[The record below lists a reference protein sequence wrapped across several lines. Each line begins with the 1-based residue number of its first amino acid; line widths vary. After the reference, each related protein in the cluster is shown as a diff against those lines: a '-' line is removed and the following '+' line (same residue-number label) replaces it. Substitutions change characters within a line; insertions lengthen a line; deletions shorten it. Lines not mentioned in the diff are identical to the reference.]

1 MLGDPPLGPALVF
14 SRCPRDAHES
24 KHAYLASNPEGGD
37 AAYRRT
43 SSIAIAAAYRRA
55 APHYVLR
62 CRQQRLLD
70 VATLLARADEVI
82 E

>member
-1 MLGDPPLGPALVF
+1 M
-14 SRCPRDAHES
+14 
-24 KHAYLASNPEGGD
+24 LASNPEGGD

-43 SSIAIAAAYRRA
+43 SYIAIAAAYRRA

-62 CRQQRLLD
+62 CPQQRLLD
-70 VATLLARADEVI
+70 AATLLARANEMI